1 MGKHDR
7 LSDLQFVNGTRA
19 ANPSGVDNKVVYPER
34 MCVMWVKTHYSW
46 ELLKLTRKNWKIF
59 WKPSFFT
66 RSLPLSKTNLDP
78 LPCVIIKFLPRFVLH
93 VQACT
98 DAGIVFISS
107 VGLSV
112 FVTSLCK
119 FQELDDIDSNRASEF
134 MLVCNFVL
142 PFFLYLNKHVH
153 V

>member
-1 MGKHDR
+1 M
-7 LSDLQFVNGTRA
+7 SDLQFVTGTRA
-19 ANPSGVDNKVVYPER
+19 ANPFGVDNTVVVYPER
-34 MCVMWVKTHYSW
+34 MGVLYVKTHYSW

-66 RSLPLSKTNLDP
+66 RSLPLYKANLDP

-98 DAGIVFISS
+98 DVDIVFISS

-112 FVTSLCK
+112 FVTSLYT
-119 FQELDDIDSNRASEF
+119 FQELNDIDSNRASVL
-134 MLVCNFVL
+134 MLVCNFVS
-142 PFFLYLNKHVH
+142 PFFL
-153 V
+153 